1 MKKPYYRYE
10 KMTKRIHPDWLP
22 FFESNKQD
30 LIKIFKILN
39 DQHISNLIYPNRQDI
54 FRALFYSSPKD
65 IRLVILGQDP
75 YISEEYGKPQAMG
88 LSFSIPKIHRKIP
101 PSLKNIFNEI
111 KNCYPNYIIP
121 KHGLLKRW
129 ARKENILMLNS
140 ALTVIAGKS
149 NSHMKLWQDFT
160 DKLIEW
166 FQENNEGTTFLL
178 MGNFAKSKKI
188 LICTNKHTIFET
200 AHPSPLSAYTGFN
213 NSNIFKMID
222 EHLINQGKHPIM
234 W

>member
-1 MKKPYYRYE
+1 MKKPYYRYDII
-10 KMTKRIHPDWLP
+10 TKRIHPDWIP
-22 FFESNKQD
+22 FFDHHKKELD
-30 LIKIFKILN
+30 IIFKELN
-39 DQHISNLIYPNRQDI
+39 KSYQSNIIYPKRQDI

-88 LSFSIPKIHRKIP
+88 LSFSIPKVHHKIP
-101 PSLKNIFNEI
+101 PSLKNIFHEI
-111 KNCYPNYIIP
+111 KNCYPNYTIP
-121 KHGLLKRW
+121 QHGLLKRW
-129 ARKENILMLNS
+129 ARKEKILMLNS

-160 DKLIEW
+160 DQLISW
-166 FQENNEGTTFLL
+166 FEEINEGTTFLL
-178 MGNFAKSKKI
+178 MGNFAKSKKH
-188 LICTNKHTIFET
+188 LISDKHTIFET

-213 NSNIFKMID
+213 NSMIFKKID
-222 EHLINQGKHPIM
+222 EHLIKQGKYPIM